1 MHRQISTLAPLAPK
15 APKASMASSQPHTPV
30 LQPLSSMSWLPS
42 RTKRT
47 AADATD
53 AADTAYTAYPAD
65 TVDAVQA
72 SYQPLSPTTPELTST
87 MPPVLAF
94 NDGELTGLTGLA
106 SVQRPAWIK
115 RSSAHIA
122 AGGRSHHSTTP
133 TATASSSSN
142 SNSHTAATIGNTIGN
157 TPALHHNSS
166 RGDTGTTSEYYSHR
180 YSDTASSIDADSGDG
195 HASNILPD
203 ARSWE
208 MHLPT
213 QSESGRHSR
222 TANSHAA
229 APKLPTLAVLE
240 TPPPTHISCV
250 SVSPDG
256 LHVYAGAQ
264 DGSIHT
270 WPLQTVIRQEQAAK
284 GLVDDDPL
292 SPSSVRAH
300 SDPNSSHH
308 RVFVGHTKSVTCIQA
323 VGAVLL
329 SSSEDSTVMIWDTA
343 DASLIRTIR
352 AHSGGATAVC
362 FTEGLLY
369 SGGQD
374 SIINAWSLKNGRRKW
389 VMSGHTGRIS
399 AIAVSPAH
407 PHRLFSSAFDYS
419 IRIWDTGS
427 GRLLRVLDGHQAYVS
442 AIAISRDCI
451 YSGAQDGEIKTWDP
465 YTGDCLGSRIGHGS
479 QAILGLAV
487 ANTHLVSCSQ
497 DNSISLWD
505 RQSQVLIMS
514 SSKDSTAALTS
525 FAVTADGSLMLGGS
539 LNSHVKVWD
548 LASIAA
554 AASVPTLHGFGDL
567 SSLNGISFPTPP
579 LSPPKRD
586 LHLASWSAVGSSSN
600 LSSQLHSDEG
610 LQIRTNLGSDNH
622 STSVHRHSSRQ
633 GYARSRPRSQAASL
647 TLSSSFGPSG
657 NTASSSHP
665 SEPSQPTLTDQLL
678 RAHEQLSNHDQVK
691 LKLKDELNTL
701 RTFLAQSKSEI
712 FELHRQLESERLAAS
727 KLIQTKSALTVCETE
742 LQATRTGYDGALSWI
757 FQQVHRQFVSS
768 EIELHSIDRLL
779 NHPYK
784 WLVDDLVDES
794 LLPPPER
801 NWDFDSDW
809 DSDGDT
815 APTTSWWRKDATQH
829 EPAWSRKAIL
839 QPYFSTP
846 ADSPSPLSAKSSKRF
861 SFSFDLNQTFVPSST
876 SSDRGLASSTAVP
889 GSDVMAPSMET
900 SNMHLATLSLDTSH
914 ESIIKPDPTC
924 LTPDPHLGMTS
935 STQSMS
941 QMPAMP
947 VQGKPSHSPSQE
959 WTGSSDSD
967 SRRSER
973 RPCSSQL
980 SEVKKARRSARISLS
995 MNPNSAPL
1003 QSDMSDLESSLA
1015 SVQVK
1020 RASVRVS
1027 NYHAPSLHSSSWLQP
1042 FQSHAAFSDVRSI
1055 QGSSMSDISQQSG
1068 NEGSLRSDSSTSGI
1082 ERHMATVHRKRRP
1095 KRPTSTT
1102 IVKVNTSEVYHFD
1115 EANGLATDPSDGE
1128 KPVSSDASPA
1138 SNRVSLDSVSDN
1150 VRPQSPRS
1158 HHSGLDLI
1166 TDSTT
1171 ATEWKKDPRDVQVL
1185 EDFFNSESGGDVSD
1199 IEYKGT
1205 TTCVAKPSAKQRR
1218 HTLLGAPTQDV
1229 EVYSAHIN
1237 SRRLTT
1243 IPSRKSFQYAPESN
1257 PPSDAPDTS
1266 PSNRYL
1272 PLFATTAKP
1281 AAFSVSSRTSTLG
1294 RMANNLESVFES
1306 TLDNSWNLLPVWLK
1320 SGRPSQKEVD
1330 SE

>member
-122 AGGRSHHSTTP
+122 AVVTAMPATSSQTLALGRC
-133 TATASSSSN
+133 
-142 SNSHTAATIGNTIGN
+142 IY
-157 TPALHHNSS
+157 L
-166 RGDTGTTSEYYSHR
+166 RR
-180 YSDTASSIDADSGDG
+180 V
-195 HASNILPD
+195 
-203 ARSWE
+203 
-208 MHLPT
+208 
-213 QSESGRHSR
+213 SGRHSR

-229 APKLPTLAVLE
+229 AKLPTLAVLE

-270 WPLQTVIRQEQAAK
+270 WPLQTVRQEQAAK

-292 SPSSVRAH
+292 SPSSVQAH

-427 GRLLRVLDGHQAYVS
+427 GRLLS
-442 AIAISRDCI
+442 A
-451 YSGAQDGEIKTWDP
+451 GWP
-465 YTGDCLGSRIGHGS
+465 P
-479 QAILGLAV
+479 GLY
-487 ANTHLVSCSQ
+487 
-497 DNSISLWD
+497 NSISLWD

-633 GYARSRPRSQAASL
+633 GYARSRPRSQAASH
-647 TLSSSFGPSG
+647 
-657 NTASSSHP
+657 AV
-665 SEPSQPTLTDQLL
+665 Q
-678 RAHEQLSNHDQVK
+678 
-691 LKLKDELNTL
+691 
-701 RTFLAQSKSEI
+701 
-712 FELHRQLESERLAAS
+712 QLESERLAAS

-742 LQATRTGYDGALSWI
+742 LQATRTGYD
-757 FQQVHRQFVSS
+757 
-768 EIELHSIDRLL
+768 
-779 NHPYK
+779 
-784 WLVDDLVDES
+784 DDLVDES

-1082 ERHMATVHRKRRP
+1082 ERHMATVH
-1095 KRPTSTT
+1095 
-1102 IVKVNTSEVYHFD
+1102 H
-1115 EANGLATDPSDGE
+1115 PSDGE

-1229 EVYSAHIN
+1229 EVYSAH
-1237 SRRLTT
+1237 
-1243 IPSRKSFQYAPESN
+1243 QQQ
-1257 PPSDAPDTS
+1257 
-1266 PSNRYL
+1266 
-1272 PLFATTAKP
+1272 TADYY
-1281 AAFSVSSRTSTLG
+1281 SVPQVI
-1294 RMANNLESVFES
+1294 SVCS
-1306 TLDNSWNLLPVWLK
+1306 
-1320 SGRPSQKEVD
+1320 
-1330 SE
+1330 